1 MNREEREAAVD
12 WFCMRMKLKLREPR
26 NEAKGGW
33 RNEPFLDLLHRL
45 NQERRELE
53 AEICDDDKHSFDYA
67 AIINEAADVAN
78 FALFIADRARQLSGK
93 RDEV

>member
-1 MNREEREAAVD
+1 MTRQEREAAVD

-33 RNEPFLDLLHRL
+33 RDVPFLDLLSRL

-67 AIINEAADVAN
+67 AIINEAIDVAA
-78 FALFIADRARQLSGK
+78 FAMFTADRARQLSGK
-93 RDEV
+93 RDQV